1 MKDTFKNAE
10 DCESIFQSLRVR
22 PDKQVVQEW
31 LNPSTDGVLK
41 VGKKIGFAMQSRP
54 ELFPVKEEHAYPEHQ
69 NAENDFELN
78 FHPVVS
84 YFCFLS

>member
-41 VGKKIGFAMQSRP
+41 VGKKIGFAM
-54 ELFPVKEEHAYPEHQ
+54 
-69 NAENDFELN
+69 
-78 FHPVVS
+78 
-84 YFCFLS
+84 